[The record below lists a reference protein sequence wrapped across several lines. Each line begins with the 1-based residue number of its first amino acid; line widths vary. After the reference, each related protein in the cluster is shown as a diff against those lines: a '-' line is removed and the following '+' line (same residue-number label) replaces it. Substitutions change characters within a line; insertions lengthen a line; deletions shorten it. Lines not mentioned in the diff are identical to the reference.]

1 MTLPNRTDHP
11 ITAIDSRRA
20 WECRWYSVRQDRI
33 NLPNGSEGEYN
44 IVELPDAVWVV
55 PLTTAGEV
63 VLLYHYRY
71 TLGAWGWELPS
82 GSISPGDDALATG
95 QRELAEEAGGTASD
109 WKFLLR
115 ASTMKGIGTE
125 YANLYLAS
133 GVTLGATH
141 HEPAEVITVH
151 TFSIKEAVRMA
162 RAGEIHDAISV
173 LALLL
178 AFQNR

>member
-1 MTLPNRTDHP
+1 MSLPNRTDHP

-33 NLPNGSEGEYN
+33 NLPDGSESEYN
-44 IVELPDAVWVV
+44 VVELPDAVWVV
-55 PLTTAGEV
+55 PVTSAGEV

-71 TLGAWGWELPS
+71 PLGAWGWELPS
-82 GSISPGDDALATG
+82 GSISPDGDALATA
-95 QRELAEEAGGTASD
+95 QRELAEEAGGTASE

-125 YANLYLAS
+125 YAHLYLAS
-133 GVTLGATH
+133 GVTLGATQ
-141 HEPAEVITVH
+141 HEPAEVISVH
-151 TFSIKEAVRMA
+151 TFSVEETLRMA
-162 RAGEIHDAISV
+162 RAGEIHDAIGV

-178 AFQNR
+178 AFGA